1 MVIPDLTIES
11 LRTLLT
17 RQSVETIEK
26 EGFRRAAVLVPFY
39 HEFGEWHLL
48 FTKRTED
55 LEHHKGQVSFPGG
68 ALEDG
73 ESPEQA
79 ALREAFEEV
88 GLQTSSVEII
98 ARLDDIWTPSYYI
111 ITPVVGVI
119 SSVEGLSPSPDEVA
133 KIIRVPLQFFADD
146 SHVRLQRVHVN
157 GFTRTVYF
165 YDYLD
170 EKIWG
175 ATAFIVRDCLR
186 RLALIASS

>member
-1 MVIPDLTIES
+1 MVKD
-11 LRTLLT
+11 
-17 RQSVETIEK
+17 
-26 EGFRRAAVLVPFY
+26 GFRRAAVLVPFY
-39 HEFGEWHLL
+39 FEADEWHLL

-68 ALEDG
+68 ALDEG
-73 ESPEQA
+73 ESPEEA
-79 ALREAFEEV
+79 ALREAFEEI
-88 GLQTSSVEII
+88 GLPQSSVEII

-119 SSVEGLSPSPDEVA
+119 SSVEGLAPSPDEVA
-133 KIIRVPLQFFADD
+133 KIIRVPLRFFADD
-146 SHVRLQRVHVN
+146 SHTRLQRVHVN

-165 YDYLD
+165 YDYFD

-186 RLALIASS
+186 RLTLLT